1 MSKLID
7 ADLLSGE
14 PEWYGGGIANNC
26 NLKSV
31 NFTFFQ
37 MSVLWRQ
44 PLIRSCWNMCS
55 FASGPSICLSPTH
68 VPFAT
73 SSLDALLSLSLRKAI
88 DQINWQLDSALNTLL
103 VRIGMQDATWFPIS
117 NKRVLATLTV
127 SNLDADGL
135 YCSCNWSC
143 SGDYKDLS

>member
-37 MSVLWRQ
+37 MSVL
-44 PLIRSCWNMCS
+44 
-55 FASGPSICLSPTH
+55 
-68 VPFAT
+68 
-73 SSLDALLSLSLRKAI
+73 
-88 DQINWQLDSALNTLL
+88 
-103 VRIGMQDATWFPIS
+103 
-117 NKRVLATLTV
+117 
-127 SNLDADGL
+127 
-135 YCSCNWSC
+135 
-143 SGDYKDLS
+143 